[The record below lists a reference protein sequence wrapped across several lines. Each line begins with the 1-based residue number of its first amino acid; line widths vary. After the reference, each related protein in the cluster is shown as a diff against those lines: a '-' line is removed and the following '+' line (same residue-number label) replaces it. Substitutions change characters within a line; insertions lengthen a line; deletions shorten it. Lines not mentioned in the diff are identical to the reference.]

1 VVTVHRSNEAGKLRL
16 GCLLVVVILVAGLYF
31 GIQFFQVRFRYYQLQ
46 DYVKE
51 QATFAPVLDDNTIRT
66 RLAARADTLGIIPLS
81 SPRAWDVR
89 RMRDPSG
96 RLIII
101 RGHYEDSVVINLPGI
116 RKVFPFRF
124 DPNASEPF

>member
-1 VVTVHRSNEAGKLRL
+1 MVTQHRSDEAGKLRL
-16 GCLLVVVILVAGLYF
+16 GCLLVVVILAAALYF
-31 GIQFFQVRFRYYQLQ
+31 GVQFFQVRFRYYRMQ

-66 RLAARADTLGIIPLS
+66 RLAALADTLGIPLNT
-81 SPRAWDVR
+81 PRSWDVR

-96 RLIII
+96 RIIII
-101 RGHYEDSVVINLPGI
+101 RGHYEDSVVIDLPGI
-116 RKVFPFRF
+116 RKVFYFKF